1 MPAVTPEPDWFF
13 TVSRAA
19 DNASWVIRESVTN
32 CSRALET
39 SSAMAGN
46 DEIGTGWGKS
56 YDDAISDYILQ
67 VCRLAD
73 AFGAIASRSYTAGL
87 NHLNAEFVAGG
98 KQGAHPTA
106 PSKPTAVDQRVP
118 FAAPPSAVGDNGP
131 GLNTDI
137 PGLLGAIGVAVPNAS
152 PTKLA
157 ASGEALNA
165 LHSIIKDKSDDVL
178 SAASTPPPD
187 AGPDAAL
194 LHEEILTNLIAPAG
208 RLHEDGVTLASAAT
222 GFGASVVARRNEIVS
237 EINSLGVSVAITLTA
252 GVLATLVTAGVSDV
266 AAVGLTT
273 VRIAATGRRIYSVIR
288 VLSAD
293 SAAVSSSLNSV
304 RAAGGLSA
312 RLTETI
318 NKPLATFDINEDGT
332 ISTSPIFPKWKQ
344 DAWERYI
351 ANGGDLTMEEW
362 SKKYDQLMENV
373 GNGSEWD
380 LQVGELLGYSEE
392 NGFIAQYRDPSIVD
406 DRIWD
411 YANTDPDVRLLVEN
425 KSGRIDYAQ
434 LDKDEEALREGWNVQ
449 YNLRDPISPAQLA
462 RLDALAAKYPGQF
475 TYQYLGGGG

>member
-13 TVSRAA
+13 AVSRAA
-19 DNASWVIRESVTN
+19 DNASWVIRESVAN
-32 CSRALET
+32 CSRALEI

-46 DEIGTGWGKS
+46 DEVGTGWGKN
-56 YDDAISDYILQ
+56 YDDAISDYVLQ

-73 AFGAIASRSYTAGL
+73 AFGAIANRAYTAGL

-98 KQGAHPTA
+98 MQGAHPSP

-157 ASGEALNA
+157 AAGEALNA
-165 LHSIIKDKSDDVL
+165 LHSIIKDKSDDVFT
-178 SAASTPPPD
+178 AASTPPPD

-208 RLHEDGVTLASAAT
+208 RLQEGGATLASAAT
-222 GFGASVVARRNEIVS
+222 QFGASVVAKRNEIVS
-237 EINSLGVSVAITLTA
+237 EIDSLGVSVAITLTA
-252 GVLATLVTAGVSDV
+252 GVLATLVTAGVSDL
-266 AAVGLTT
+266 AAAGLTT
-273 VRIAATGRRIYSVIR
+273 VRVAATGRRIYTVIR
-288 VLSAD
+288 VLGAD
-293 SAAVSSSLNSV
+293 SAAVTSSLNSV
-304 RAAGGLSA
+304 RAAGGLA
-312 RLTETI
+312 AQLTETI

-332 ISTSPIFPKWKQ
+332 ISTSPVFPKWKQ

-434 LDKDEEALREGWNVQ
+434 LDKDEEALREGWNLQ

-462 RLDALAAKYPGQF
+462 RLDALADKYPGQF
-475 TYQYLGGGG
+475 TYQYLGGR